1 MSAGS
6 ELIVDQVNI
15 TGGLVIAMMTTS
27 ERDAYFNSPD
37 VTGKGAL
44 IYNKTTGYME
54 FYDGVEW
61 TPTKAGRQVDFS

>member
-6 ELIVDQVNI
+6 ELIVDKLNL
-15 TGGLVIAMMTTS
+15 TGGLVIKMMTTT

-37 VTGKGAL
+37 PTGKGAL
-44 IYNKTTGYME
+44 IYNTTTGYME

-61 TPTKAGRQVDFS
+61 TPTKAGYQVQF

>member
-1 MSAGS
+1 MTAGS
-6 ELIVDQVNI
+6 ELIVDQINL
-15 TGGLVIAMMTTS
+15 TGGLVIKMMTTS

-44 IYNKTTGYME
+44 IYNTSTQQMN

-61 TPTKAGRQVDFS
+61 TPTKSGYQVQF